1 MPLETEVK
9 ALVKRVRAVEKEKAK
24 VTVKVKEKRVSVMR
38 CVTRALANSEV
49 NAVSVTTLKTQ
60 DALLQELS
68 RRLQSEPS
76 RTSSLQAP
84 KLRPK
89 QKLRPEVLV
98 KVKAKIMTRK
108 RFFASLSRTQPK
120 DHAPRAKTA
129 HTTIRKS
136 SSIPPVNTSVKVKEK
151 ERRAVVRQKKAQEK
165 KLVGIRQLDSAAH
178 ILRLLF
184 AAD

>member
-1 MPLETEVK
+1 MEVK

-129 HTTIRKS
+129 HTTTRKS
-136 SSIPPVNTSVKVKEK
+136 SSMPPVNTSAKVKAK
-151 ERRAVVRQKKAQEK
+151 ERRAVVRWKKAQEM
-165 KLVGIRQLDSAAH
+165 KLVGIHQLDSAAH
-178 ILRLLF
+178 MGWVLRLLF